1 MGRCADGVLV
11 QIELPGITIAQLPIA
26 YADDQWGVDMQ
37 AESFSTGNLPGP
49 QQFDA
54 WMGWFDGVFD
64 VVPQDSARD
73 GFSAES
79 QSWQIGGCML
89 SRVRAP
95 AVRVEHKT
103 RHVHRNPLHH
113 WVITL
118 SRHAT
123 SVVGSCDATLNV
135 PPGTPFVLSLE
146 DEFTSERPEDQRLQ
160 LYLCRDKF
168 ADLAPALDRARGT
181 ALNSTLG
188 ILFADYMVL
197 LERILPDVA
206 PDDLPR
212 LSDAIGAMVAACL
225 APEQDRRESAEPQ
238 IDLVQRERVRH
249 VVRRHLRS
257 PALKPNLL
265 CRSLKMSRSKLY
277 RLMDPEGGVVRYI
290 QRQRLLEAFVLLSD
304 PFVDRPIT
312 AIAEGLCFA
321 DTSGFSRA
329 FRREFGTSPS
339 DVRAGSCTP
348 PKPHSLAGTRAS
360 DPAGPNMRMLLRTL

>member
-1 MGRCADGVLV
+1 MR
-11 QIELPGITIAQLPIA
+11 TI
-26 YADDQWGVDMQ
+26 DEVVDMQ
-37 AESFSTGNLPGP
+37 AETFSTGNLPVP

-64 VVPQDSARD
+64 VVPHDSPRN
-73 GFSAES
+73 GFCAMS

-89 SRVRAP
+89 SRVYAP
-95 AVRVEHKT
+95 AIRVERKIT
-103 RHVHRNPLHH
+103 HVHRNPLHH

-118 SRHAT
+118 SRRAT
-123 SVVGSCDATLNV
+123 SMVSSGDTTLSV
-135 PPGTPFVLSLE
+135 PPGTPFILSLA
-146 DEFTSERPEDQRLQ
+146 DELTSERPEDQRLQ
-160 LYLCRDKF
+160 LYLCRDRF

-181 ALNSTLG
+181 ALNTTLG
-188 ILFADYMVL
+188 ILFADYLVL

-225 APEQDRRESAEPQ
+225 APEQDRTESAEPQ
-238 IDLVQRERVRH
+238 IDLVRRERVRH
-249 VVRRHLRS
+249 VIRKYLRS
-257 PALKPNLL
+257 PALGPHLL

-277 RLMDPEGGVVRYI
+277 RLMDSEGGVVRYI
-290 QRQRLLEAFVLLSD
+290 QRERLLEAYALLSD
-304 PFVDRPIT
+304 PSVDRPIT

-339 DVRAGSCTP
+339 DVRAASCTP
-348 PKPHSLAGTRAS
+348 PPNLGASANLAN
-360 DPAGPNMRMLLRTL
+360 DVAGPTMRTLLGAL